1 MILDLIYN
9 YQIIYGNQLT
19 FKYKTMETKQALSIL
34 KQILDAA
41 SKSGLFENL
50 TAAMTAAD
58 AYNAIA
64 REILKDEENANGS
77 VI

>member
-1 MILDLIYN
+1 
-9 YQIIYGNQLT
+9 
-19 FKYKTMETKQALSIL
+19 METKQALAII

-58 AYNAIA
+58 AYNAVA
-64 REILKDEENANGS
+64 REILKEENGDGS

>member
-1 MILDLIYN
+1 
-9 YQIIYGNQLT
+9 
-19 FKYKTMETKQALSIL
+19 METKQALAIL

-50 TAAMTAAD
+50 NAAMSAAN

-64 REILKDEENANGS
+64 KELLKDELKEDNANGS

>member
-1 MILDLIYN
+1 
-9 YQIIYGNQLT
+9 
-19 FKYKTMETKQALSIL
+19 METKQALAII

-64 REILKDEENANGS
+64 REILKDENNADGS

>member
-1 MILDLIYN
+1 
-9 YQIIYGNQLT
+9 
-19 FKYKTMETKQALSIL
+19 METKQALAII

>member
-1 MILDLIYN
+1 
-9 YQIIYGNQLT
+9 
-19 FKYKTMETKQALSIL
+19 METKQALAIL

-58 AYNAIA
+58 AYNAVA
-64 REILKDEENANGS
+64 REILKEEDGDGS

>member
-1 MILDLIYN
+1 
-9 YQIIYGNQLT
+9 
-19 FKYKTMETKQALSIL
+19 METKQALGII

-58 AYNAIA
+58 AYNAVA
-64 REILKDEENANGS
+64 RELLKDEENNANGS

>member
-1 MILDLIYN
+1 
-9 YQIIYGNQLT
+9 
-19 FKYKTMETKQALSIL
+19 METKQALGII

-64 REILKDEENANGS
+64 REILKEEENANGS

>member
-1 MILDLIYN
+1 MD
-9 YQIIYGNQLT
+9 
-19 FKYKTMETKQALSIL
+19 TKQALGIL

-64 REILKDEENANGS
+64 REILKEENNADGS

>member
-1 MILDLIYN
+1 
-9 YQIIYGNQLT
+9 
-19 FKYKTMETKQALSIL
+19 METKQALAIL

-64 REILKDEENANGS
+64 REILKEEDGNGS
-77 VI
+77 II

>member
-1 MILDLIYN
+1 
-9 YQIIYGNQLT
+9 
-19 FKYKTMETKQALSIL
+19 METKQALAIL

-64 REILKDEENANGS
+64 REILKEEDNADGS

>member
-1 MILDLIYN
+1 
-9 YQIIYGNQLT
+9 
-19 FKYKTMETKQALSIL
+19 METKQALGII

-58 AYNAIA
+58 AYNAVA
-64 REILKDEENANGS
+64 KEILTDENNGDGS

>member
-1 MILDLIYN
+1 
-9 YQIIYGNQLT
+9 
-19 FKYKTMETKQALSIL
+19 METKQALAIL
-34 KQILDAA
+34 KQILDTA

-58 AYNAIA
+58 AYNAVA
-64 REILKDEENANGS
+64 KEILKDENNADGS

>member
-1 MILDLIYN
+1 
-9 YQIIYGNQLT
+9 
-19 FKYKTMETKQALSIL
+19 METKQALAIL

-50 TAAMTAAD
+50 QAAMTAAD
-58 AYNAIA
+58 AYNAVA
-64 REILKDEENANGS
+64 KELLKDELKEVSNDDGS

>member
-1 MILDLIYN
+1 MEPKQGLT
-9 YQIIYGNQLT
+9 II
-19 FKYKTMETKQALSIL
+19 

-50 TAAMTAAD
+50 NAAMTAAD
-58 AYNAIA
+58 AYNVVA
-64 REILKDEENANGS
+64 REILKNEDNGDGS

>member
-1 MILDLIYN
+1 
-9 YQIIYGNQLT
+9 
-19 FKYKTMETKQALSIL
+19 METKQALRII

-58 AYNAIA
+58 AYNAVA
-64 REILKDEENANGS
+64 REILKEEENADRT

>member
-1 MILDLIYN
+1 
-9 YQIIYGNQLT
+9 
-19 FKYKTMETKQALSIL
+19 METKQALAIL

-64 REILKDEENANGS
+64 REILKEENGDGS

>member
-1 MILDLIYN
+1 
-9 YQIIYGNQLT
+9 
-19 FKYKTMETKQALSIL
+19 METKQALGII

-58 AYNAIA
+58 AYNAVA
-64 REILKDEENANGS
+64 REILKEEEDANGS

>member
-1 MILDLIYN
+1 
-9 YQIIYGNQLT
+9 
-19 FKYKTMETKQALSIL
+19 METKQALAII

-64 REILKDEENANGS
+64 REILKEEENADRT

>member
-1 MILDLIYN
+1 
-9 YQIIYGNQLT
+9 
-19 FKYKTMETKQALSIL
+19 METKQALAIL
-34 KQILDAA
+34 KQILDAG

-64 REILKDEENANGS
+64 REILKEENGDGS

>member
-1 MILDLIYN
+1 
-9 YQIIYGNQLT
+9 
-19 FKYKTMETKQALSIL
+19 METKQALGII

-64 REILKDEENANGS
+64 REILKDEENNANGS

>member
-1 MILDLIYN
+1 
-9 YQIIYGNQLT
+9 
-19 FKYKTMETKQALSIL
+19 METKQALGII

-41 SKSGLFENL
+41 TKSSLFENL
-50 TAAMTAAD
+50 QAAMTAAD

>member
-1 MILDLIYN
+1 
-9 YQIIYGNQLT
+9 
-19 FKYKTMETKQALSIL
+19 MENKQALGII

-58 AYNAIA
+58 AYNAVA

>member
-1 MILDLIYN
+1 
-9 YQIIYGNQLT
+9 
-19 FKYKTMETKQALSIL
+19 METKQALAIL
-34 KQILDAA
+34 KQLLDAA

-64 REILKDEENANGS
+64 REILKEEEDANRT

>member
-1 MILDLIYN
+1 
-9 YQIIYGNQLT
+9 
-19 FKYKTMETKQALSIL
+19 METKQALAII

-58 AYNAIA
+58 AYNALA
-64 REILKDEENANGS
+64 TELLKNEKNGDGTS
-77 VI
+77 I

>member
-1 MILDLIYN
+1 
-9 YQIIYGNQLT
+9 
-19 FKYKTMETKQALSIL
+19 METKQALAIL

-64 REILKDEENANGS
+64 REILKEDENGDGS

>member
-1 MILDLIYN
+1 M
-9 YQIIYGNQLT
+9 
-19 FKYKTMETKQALSIL
+19 KTKQALGII

-41 SKSGLFENL
+41 TKSSLFENL
-50 TAAMTAAD
+50 QAAMTAAD

>member
-1 MILDLIYN
+1 
-9 YQIIYGNQLT
+9 
-19 FKYKTMETKQALSIL
+19 MEPKQALGII

-50 TAAMTAAD
+50 NAAMTAAD
-58 AYNAIA
+58 AYNVVA
-64 REILKDEENANGS
+64 REILKNEDNGDGS

>member
-1 MILDLIYN
+1 
-9 YQIIYGNQLT
+9 
-19 FKYKTMETKQALSIL
+19 METKKALAII

-64 REILKDEENANGS
+64 REILKDENGDGS

>member
-1 MILDLIYN
+1 
-9 YQIIYGNQLT
+9 
-19 FKYKTMETKQALSIL
+19 METKQALAIL

-64 REILKDEENANGS
+64 REISKEENGDGS

>member
-1 MILDLIYN
+1 
-9 YQIIYGNQLT
+9 
-19 FKYKTMETKQALSIL
+19 METKQALAIL

-64 REILKDEENANGS
+64 REILKDENGDGS

>member
-1 MILDLIYN
+1 
-9 YQIIYGNQLT
+9 
-19 FKYKTMETKQALSIL
+19 METKQALAII

-41 SKSGLFENL
+41 TKSSLFENL
-50 TAAMTAAD
+50 NAAMAAAN

-64 REILKDEENANGS
+64 KELLKDELKEENGDGS

>member
-1 MILDLIYN
+1 
-9 YQIIYGNQLT
+9 
-19 FKYKTMETKQALSIL
+19 METKEALAII

-41 SKSGLFENL
+41 TKSSLFENL
-50 TAAMTAAD
+50 NAAMTAAN

-64 REILKDEENANGS
+64 KEILKEEIKEVNNGDGS

>member
-1 MILDLIYN
+1 MEIKESLA
-9 YQIIYGNQLT
+9 II
-19 FKYKTMETKQALSIL
+19 

-50 TAAMTAAD
+50 TAAMLAGD

-64 REILKDEENANGS
+64 REILKEELKEVNNGDGS

>member
-1 MILDLIYN
+1 
-9 YQIIYGNQLT
+9 
-19 FKYKTMETKQALSIL
+19 METKQALAII

-58 AYNAIA
+58 AYNAVA
-64 REILKDEENANGS
+64 KELLKNENNADGS
-77 VI
+77 SI

>member
-1 MILDLIYN
+1 
-9 YQIIYGNQLT
+9 
-19 FKYKTMETKQALSIL
+19 METKQALAIL

-58 AYNAIA
+58 AYNAVA
-64 REILKDEENANGS
+64 REILKEENGDGS

>member
-1 MILDLIYN
+1 
-9 YQIIYGNQLT
+9 
-19 FKYKTMETKQALSIL
+19 METKQALAIL

-64 REILKDEENANGS
+64 REILKEDDGNGS
-77 VI
+77 II